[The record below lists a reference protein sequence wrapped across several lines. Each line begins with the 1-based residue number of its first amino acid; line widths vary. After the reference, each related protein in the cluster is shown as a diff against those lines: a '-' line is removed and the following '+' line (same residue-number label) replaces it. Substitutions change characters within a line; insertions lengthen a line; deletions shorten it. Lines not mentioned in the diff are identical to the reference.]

1 MKGKIKR
8 GIKRR
13 MLVVLAAVG
22 LSGVLAGC
30 TPDSS
35 EGSTKEIQ
43 KTEAREGQELKE
55 DLMAGTDAEQND
67 GEASGE
73 DEERKEV
80 SREDFPDC
88 DGSGHGYVEIHYSDG
103 SVEIEEY

>member
-1 MKGKIKR
+1 
-8 GIKRR
+8 
-13 MLVVLAAVG
+13 
-22 LSGVLAGC
+22 
-30 TPDSS
+30 
-35 EGSTKEIQ
+35 
-43 KTEAREGQELKE
+43 
-55 DLMAGTDAEQND
+55 MAGTDAEQNE

-73 DEERKEV
+73 EEERKEV